1 MRKIRFLACL
11 CIMILLNIVVFPII
25 SEVYAEDVD
34 EVILNFIN
42 NDDII
47 NGEIHYDNNS
57 INLSNKINN
66 NINKFD
72 DININNNNMKINLSE
87 KDYYLKINNV
97 NKNTKLKINGEI
109 YDIPDDGYFKL
120 DNKIFSENL
129 DIEVI
134 NIFGDI
140 SVSGEYDG
148 FGMEIYLNDE
158 KVGGESK
165 NVIGT
170 GKGYIAGNI
179 NNQIT
184 IQLAFGDGTI
194 GSVEINGEFMT
205 LPEEKTDKLTFLVKP
220 AKKYEIKVMR
230 SLIFFDTPRTIIWD
244 SEKSNNSSLKDDE
257 LLKNGTIE
265 ILDIKDKKGNSIGLN
280 EVKQNEKSGW
290 ATVKPGYK
298 VIMKLKPDYGYQL
311 TSIKINDQVLKACG
325 EQSTFE
331 YIMPNVNVH
340 LSGIFERVEDVVKC
354 DSDKVK
360 SGNIEIGE
368 NEIDSGSVILS
379 VSDVELTP
387 EQILN
392 FKKEAKDYKI
402 SSYLNIN
409 LEQVLYKGISSDVWK
424 NELNDLNN
432 DATISFQLESGLDG
446 NDVIMVH
453 EKGDGSYEI
462 LPTTYDSKTNTITF
476 KTSSFSNYAIASR
489 EVFNNEESNEKL
501 NEETNEAL
509 TDNSIN
515 QKNPKTGDNIMVY
528 AVVFIV
534 ALIGVITIVVVRK
547 NKDKKESVSK

>member
-11 CIMILLNIVVFPII
+11 CIIMLLNIVVFPIVS
-25 SEVYAEDVD
+25 SEVYADDAD
-34 EVILNFIN
+34 EVVLNFIN

-47 NGEIHYDNNS
+47 NGKVNYDNNS
-57 INLSNKINN
+57 ISLANKINY

-72 DININNNNMKINLSE
+72 DIIINNNNMKINLSE
-87 KDYYLKINNV
+87 KDYYLKINNFDE
-97 NKNTKLKINGEI
+97 NTKLKINGDI
-109 YDIPDDGYFKL
+109 YDISNDGYFKL
-120 DNKIFSENL
+120 DNKIFSGNL
-129 DIEVI
+129 NIEII
-134 NIFGDI
+134 NVFSKYGDI
-140 SVSGEYDG
+140 DVSGKYDG
-148 FGMEIYLNDE
+148 FGMEIYLNE
-158 KVGGESK
+158 NKVGEESK

-170 GKGYIAGNI
+170 GKGYITGNI

-205 LPEEKTDKLTFLVKP
+205 LPEEKTDRVTFSVKP
-220 AKKYEIKVMR
+220 ASKYEINVMR
-230 SLIFFDTPRTIIWD
+230 SIIIDGVPRTIIWATD
-244 SEKSNNSSLKDDE
+244 KSSNGSIKDDE

-265 ILDIKDKKGNSIGLN
+265 ILDIKDKKGNSIGLKD
-280 EVKQNEKSGW
+280 VKQNEKGGW

-392 FKKEAKDYKI
+392 FEKEAKDYKI
-402 SSYLNIN
+402 SYYLNIS

-424 NELNDLNN
+424 NELNDLND

-446 NDVIMVH
+446 NDVVMVH
-453 EKGDGSYEI
+453 EKEDGSYEI
-462 LPTTYDSKTNTITF
+462 LPTTYDSDTNTITF

-489 EVFNNEESNEKL
+489 KVSNNEVS
-501 NEETNEAL
+501 A
-509 TDNSIN
+509 DNRN
-515 QKNPKTGDNIMVY
+515 QSNPKTGDDIAMY
-528 AVVFIV
+528 AIVFSV
-534 ALIGVITIVVVRK
+534 ALVGGIILIVTRRK
-547 NKDKKESVSK
+547 NVRNKILK

>member
-1 MRKIRFLACL
+1 M
-11 CIMILLNIVVFPII
+11 
-25 SEVYAEDVD
+25 
-34 EVILNFIN
+34 
-42 NDDII
+42 
-47 NGEIHYDNNS
+47 
-57 INLSNKINN
+57 
-66 NINKFD
+66 
-72 DININNNNMKINLSE
+72 
-87 KDYYLKINNV
+87 
-97 NKNTKLKINGEI
+97 
-109 YDIPDDGYFKL
+109 
-120 DNKIFSENL
+120 

-205 LPEEKTDKLTFLVKP
+205 LPEEKTDRVTFSVKP
-220 AKKYEIKVMR
+220 AKKYEIKVMK

-244 SEKSNNSSLKDDE
+244 SDKTNNSSLKDYE

-280 EVKQNEKSGW
+280 DVKQNEKSGW

-311 TSIKINDQVLKACG
+311 TSIKINDQVLTAG
-325 EQSTFE
+325 NEQSTFE
-331 YIMPNVNVH
+331 YVMPNVNVH
-340 LSGIFERVEDVVKC
+340 ICGIFEKADDVVKC

-360 SGNIEIGE
+360 SGNIKIGE

-379 VSDVELTP
+379 VSDAELTP
-387 EQILN
+387 EQISI
-392 FKKEAKDYKI
+392 FEKEAKDYKI
-402 SSYLNIN
+402 LSYLNIN
-409 LEQVLYKGISSDVWK
+409 LEQVLYKGISTDVWK
-424 NELNDLNN
+424 NKLNDLKN
-432 DATISFQLESGLDG
+432 DAIISLQLENDLNG
-446 NDVIMVH
+446 NDVVMVH
-453 EKGDGSYEI
+453 EKDDGSYEI

-489 EVFNNEESNEKL
+489 EVSNNETSNEI
-501 NEETNEAL
+501 L
-509 TDNSIN
+509 TDSSLNRE
-515 QKNPKTGDNIMVY
+515 NPKTGDNIMVY
-528 AVVFIV
+528 AIVFIV

-547 NKDKKESVSK
+547 NASKKESVSK